1 MRSYAGLIGIILA
14 IVALAQR
21 LGGYENKPLA
31 FALTVLAAGLLI
43 YAAISWVRERIARQ
57 EEGASIVPSIE
68 NFEVNNAL
76 NFRITNKRVKDGL
89 ADDVL
94 ILHSIK
100 LWKPVLP
107 GPTHDA
113 LANWVLVPKIS
124 PHQHLVNDTDPDCV
138 LFVAVVKEA
147 APAQRDSH
155 CSEVFRADAARDHTT
170 CLFAGLWHGMPISRE
185 WQVGT
190 FALWRQRGCDCH
202 RFDARN
208 AGDPFKQSLCKGHP
222 VLLVRISVQHNLGGQ
237 HLRWLEAER
246 HALQPPEALD

>member
-1 MRSYAGLIGIILA
+1 MMRSYAGLIGIILA

-31 FALTVLAAGLLI
+31 LALTVLAAGLLL

-100 LWKPVLP
+100 LWNPGRKQFEAIGFCSTDGTPVRMPIILTNDHPGLP
-107 GPTHDA
+107 YRTPRMFQ
-113 LANWVLVPKIS
+113 LVEFS
-124 PHQHLVNDTDPDCV
+124 DR
-138 LFVAVVKEA
+138 A
-147 APAQRDSH
+147 APFVQGYFGS
-155 CSEVFRADAARDHTT
+155 DHRYVKFLLTY
-170 CLFAGLWHGMPISRE
+170 
-185 WQVGT
+185 
-190 FALWRQRGCDCH
+190 RG
-202 RFDARN
+202 FWE
-208 AGDPFKQSLCKGHP
+208 FSME
-222 VLLVRISVQHNLGGQ
+222 
-237 HLRWLEAER
+237 LRWAGGSTEIIRVFQWSER
-246 HALQPPEALD
+246 SLPKFCKPPS